1 MSVIN
6 NEGIAYPFA
15 LNVKVQI
22 GDENIVQ
29 FFGPTVRISR
39 DFKGIFMKSCV
50 YSEGFRMRVL
60 FYLLDQQ

>member
-1 MSVIN
+1 VSVIN
-6 NEGIAYPFA
+6 NEGIVYPFA

-39 DFKGIFMKSCV
+39 VF
-50 YSEGFRMRVL
+50 L
-60 FYLLDQQ
+60 